1 MKKLF
6 IINDTDPKHFFKTLV
21 KSVCKQQM
29 KLRLIQYTSTLTCP
43 HNAILKSLIQN
54 NIFLQWPRGEGALKR
69 KKLFYGGF
77 SYVFFF
83 SILLVR
89 VEA

>member
-6 IINDTDPKHFFKTLV
+6 IINDTDPKHLFKTLV

-43 HNAILKSLIQN
+43 HNAFLKSLIQN
-54 NIFLQWPRGEGALKR
+54 NIFLQWPRG
-69 KKLFYGGF
+69 GGH
-77 SYVFFF
+77 
-83 SILLVR
+83 
-89 VEA
+89 